1 VVLTEVPEHL
11 LEKLRKGHSTEK
23 LAIETRRISEEELK
37 NLKKMIEDKEK
48 TVKSIEMPEAT
59 IEMQKAKFQ
68 GPKKTA
74 ELDKEREKYMEEKI
88 REVISNPEH
97 EGKKIAIQMG
107 STHKP
112 SIYNLIKKARSENK
126 IKVKE
131 IYPEAEKIP
140 GRFKMNFNPN
150 QQLVRSHKF
159 NVFNRN
165 KYKGEKGEKIKKEEK
180 KTLEKLSK
188 EQMKI
193 FNRRRSPKLA
203 QKRMENIEA
212 GKPGLSR
219 EKESKIRKEVEEEAV
234 NESRK
239 KVLDMQRKIKRK
251 ARKYRKEGLEEPE
264 AIKRARKETLGRD
277 KGKVDYI

>member
-1 VVLTEVPEHL
+1 LTEVPEHL